1 MAEKEIVIEEKTT
14 EEKNT
19 AETKEVKEETPL
31 EDVVLE
37 TEGGTKSLLGA
48 TSGTD
53 IAATSLDTKTT
64 PAGTDNLILFNQN
77 TNVGYQ
83 IDYDNL
89 ADAILNK
96 ITSKT
101 YTNQVG
107 GSSAATLLAQLSTLN
122 SNFPAIANLLPIADQ
137 PSAVQYLNGGF
148 ILMKRIAFVTVS
160 FKPTTDLTSG
170 STKRGRL
177 PAPLVPCVFPIVSL
191 STGQQVAWCYVTE
204 NGDLYFYGGNL
215 NANTTYTIT
224 GCFMRAYE

>member
-1 MAEKEIVIEEKTT
+1 MAEKDIILEEKTT
-14 EEKNT
+14 EEKTT
-19 AETKEVKEETPL
+19 AETKEEIKEETPI

-48 TSGTD
+48 TMGTGD

-101 YTNQVG
+101 YANQVG

-122 SNFPAIANLLPIADQ
+122 SNFSQGAIVSENHHMDITGMASRAYIHIFSTTPTATALYQVLFASAGTAYLSPIKA
-137 PSAVQYLNGGF
+137 PTSAILNVTANGGT
-148 ILMKRIAFVTVS
+148 VTVNN
-160 FKPTTDLTSG
+160 
-170 STKRGRL
+170 
-177 PAPLVPCVFPIVSL
+177 
-191 STGQQVAWCYVTE
+191 VASYS
-204 NGDLYFYGGNL
+204 YNL
-215 NANTTYTIT
+215 
-224 GCFMRAYE
+224 

>member
-1 MAEKEIVIEEKTT
+1 MAEKDIILEEKTT
-14 EEKNT
+14 EE
-19 AETKEVKEETPL
+19 TKEEVKEETPL

-37 TEGGTKSLLGA
+37 TEGGAKSLLGA

-101 YTNQVG
+101 YANQVG

-122 SNFPAIANLLPIADQ
+122 SNTSLTVLTHKNTSSGTFTYELGYPCVVKVFYSP
-137 PSAVQYLNGGF
+137 NGNNQSVAEYTVVMYSTSVSNVLELSRNRF
-148 ILMKRIAFVTVS
+148 CTVTMSEQTLTV
-160 FKPTTDLTSG
+160 TTTSG
-170 STKRGRL
+170 G
-177 PAPLVPCVFPIVSL
+177 SL
-191 STGQQVAWCYVTE
+191 FVYRFDHQ
-204 NGDLYFYGGNL
+204 
-215 NANTTYTIT
+215 
-224 GCFMRAYE
+224 